1 MTGPLFALSLGL
13 LSLFTAQAAGQDQV
27 STSTFTLSN
36 TDDVTFLSGTKTV
49 AVTQPRTPTGPYATY
64 TSRITLTNGD
74 LSTMTGTMTVTGN
87 VTQTTTNSVGQ
98 SVVIISGQTSVVT
111 STITGSDANATQS
124 ETAPAAPKNTQPC
137 NNYVEFCD
145 RKYSNVTEVGC
156 HNSPFVRPG
165 NSASNQA
172 LDVTNQLNDGIR
184 FLQAQIQWP
193 TNGTVPHFC
202 HSSCDILDVGPITEW
217 LTTVREWVASHPYD
231 VVTILLG
238 NGNYSTPDL
247 YAPFIESTGI
257 LQYAYQPPY
266 LPMRLED
273 WPTLSQMILGGKRVV
288 MFMDYMADQQKFPWL
303 LDEFS
308 QMWESPFDP
317 MDRTFP
323 CTVQRPPDLSQEAA
337 RDRLYLM
344 NHNLNAEYNI
354 FGASILVP
362 AVSLLNSTNNATGN
376 GSLGGAAQNCTRDW
390 GFPPKILN
398 VDYYNYGDPEG
409 SVFQVQAKMNNV
421 TYTRECCGKITGAS
435 PGRPTASVLV
445 LGLAFACALL
455 LG

>member
-124 ETAPAAPKNTQPC
+124 ETAPAAPTNTQPC

-421 TYTRECCGKITGAS
+421 TYTRECCGKVTGAS
-435 PGRPTASVLV
+435 PGRPAASVLV

-455 LG
+455 LV

>member
-1 MTGPLFALSLGL
+1 MAGRLLALSMGL
-13 LSLFTAQAAGQDQV
+13 LSLIASPVAAQAV
-27 STSTFTLSN
+27 STSTVTLSN
-36 TDDVTFLSGTKTV
+36 TEDVTFLSGTRTIS
-49 AVTQPRTPTGPYATY
+49 VTQPRTPTGPYATY

-74 LSTMTGTMTVTGN
+74 ASTVTGTLTVTGGN
-87 VTQTTTNSVGQ
+87 TTQTTTNSEGQ
-98 SVVIISGQTSVVT
+98 SVVIISGQTMATTMTVT
-111 STITGSDANATQS
+111 GNATQS
-124 ETAPAAPKNTQPC
+124 TTSAAGPTNTQPC

-145 RKYSNVTEVGC
+145 RKYSNITEVGC

-172 LDVTNQLNDGIR
+172 LDVTTQLNDGVR

-193 TNGTVPHFC
+193 TNGTEPHFC

-217 LTTVREWVASHPYD
+217 LTTVREWVAAHPYD

-257 LQYAYQPPY
+257 LQYAYEPPF
-266 LPMRLED
+266 LPMTLED
-273 WPTLSQMILGGKRVV
+273 WPTLSQLILRGKRVI
-288 MFMDYMADQQKFPWL
+288 MFLDYMADQQKYPWL

-317 MDRTFP
+317 MDRSFP
-323 CTVQRPPDLSQEAA
+323 CTVQRPPDLPNEAA
-337 RDRLYLM
+337 RDRLYLL

-362 AVSLLNSTNNATGN
+362 AVSLLNETNNVTGY
-376 GSLGGAAQNCTRDW
+376 GSLGVGAQQCTGDW
-390 GFPPKILN
+390 GRPPNVLN
-398 VDYYNYGDPEG
+398 VDYYNYGGYPG
-409 SVFQVQAKMNNV
+409 SVFEVQAMMNNV
-421 TYTRECCGKITGAS
+421 TYTRECCGKVTGAS
-435 PGRPTASVLV
+435 PGRPAASALV
-445 LGLAFACALL
+445 MVMALACALL
-455 LG
+455 LA

>member
-1 MTGPLFALSLGL
+1 MAGRLLPLTLGL
-13 LSLFTAQAAGQDQV
+13 LSLITTPAVAQDG
-27 STSTFTLSN
+27 STSHITLSN
-36 TDDVTFLSGTKTV
+36 TEDVTFLSGTRTIP
-49 AVTQPRTPTGPYATY
+49 VTQPRTPTGPYATY

-74 LSTMTGTMTVTGN
+74 LSTMTGTMTFTGN

-111 STITGSDANATQS
+111 STVTGNSTQTTTS
-124 ETAPAAPKNTQPC
+124 AAGPTNTQPC

-145 RKYSNVTEVGC
+145 RKYSNITEVGC

-172 LDVTNQLNDGIR
+172 LDVTTQLNDGVR

-193 TNGTVPHFC
+193 TNGTKPHFC

-217 LTTVREWVASHPYD
+217 LTTVREWVAAHPYD

-257 LQYAYQPPY
+257 LQYAYEPPF
-266 LPMRLED
+266 LPMTVED

-288 MFMDYMADQQKFPWL
+288 MFLDYMADQQKFPWL
-303 LDEFS
+303 LDQFS

-323 CTVQRPPDLSQEAA
+323 CTVQRPPDLPDEAA

-362 AVSLLNSTNNATGN
+362 AVSLLNETNNVTGY
-376 GSLGGAAQNCTRDW
+376 GSLGVSAQQCTDQWDR
-390 GFPPKILN
+390 PPKILN
-398 VDYYNYGDPEG
+398 VDYYNYGGYPG
-409 SVFQVQAKMNNV
+409 SVFEVQARMNNV
-421 TYTRECCGKITGAS
+421 TYTRDCCGKVTGAS
-435 PGRPTASVLV
+435 PGRPAASAMV
-445 LGLAFACALL
+445 LGMALACALL
-455 LG
+455 LV

>member
-1 MTGPLFALSLGL
+1 MAGRLLALTLGL
-13 LSLFTAQAAGQDQV
+13 LSLIATPAVAQDG
-27 STSTFTLSN
+27 STSYITLSN
-36 TDDVTFLSGTKTV
+36 TEDVTFLSGTRTIP
-49 AVTQPRTPTGPYATY
+49 VTQPRTPTGPYATY

-74 LSTMTGTMTVTGN
+74 LSTMTGTMTFTGN

-98 SVVIISGQTSVVT
+98 SVVIISGQTSAVT
-111 STITGSDANATQS
+111 STVTGNSTQTTTS
-124 ETAPAAPKNTQPC
+124 AAGPTNTQPC

-145 RKYSNVTEVGC
+145 RKYSNITEVGC

-172 LDVTNQLNDGIR
+172 LDVTTQLNDGVR

-193 TNGTVPHFC
+193 TNGTKPHFC

-217 LTTVREWVASHPYD
+217 LTTVREWVAAHPYD

-257 LQYAYQPPY
+257 LQYAYEPPF
-266 LPMRLED
+266 LPMTIED

-288 MFMDYMADQQKFPWL
+288 MFLDYMADQQKFPWL
-303 LDEFS
+303 LDQFS

-323 CTVQRPPDLSQEAA
+323 CTVQRPPDLPDEAA

-362 AVSLLNSTNNATGN
+362 AVSLLNETNNVTGY
-376 GSLGGAAQNCTRDW
+376 GSLGVSAQQCTDKWDR
-390 GFPPKILN
+390 PPKILN
-398 VDYYNYGDPEG
+398 VDYYNYGGYPG
-409 SVFQVQAKMNNV
+409 SVFEVQARMNNV
-421 TYTRECCGKITGAS
+421 TYTRDCCGKITGAS
-435 PGRPTASVLV
+435 PGRPAASATV
-445 LGLAFACALL
+445 LGMALACALL
-455 LG
+455 LV